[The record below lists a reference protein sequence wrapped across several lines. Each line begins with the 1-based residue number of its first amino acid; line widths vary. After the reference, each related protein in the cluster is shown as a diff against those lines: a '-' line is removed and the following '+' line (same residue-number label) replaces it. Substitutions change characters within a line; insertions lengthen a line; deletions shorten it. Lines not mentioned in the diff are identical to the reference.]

1 MAGAKETPRQKL
13 ISLMYL
19 VFITML
25 ALNVSKE
32 VLAGFGQMFYKI
44 KDANARL
51 SETNE
56 ILYEKIK
63 SNAEDKEGKW
73 LGHNRTAERIKEE
86 SDKLYNL
93 IANIKNQITEKQKEK
108 DSALKEFA
116 QMDKGD
122 QLNSV
127 FFGPEGVSEEGKDF
141 VLKISDYKMQVI
153 QVFGS
158 QYPKSI
164 EVVEARFDTGIQKSP
179 DANFTVENKDGQ
191 DQAWLDWNFKD
202 FPLISSLAKLTM
214 LQNDIRQTETDVL
227 TTLMGKEMELET
239 GVNESNY
246 ITLLKTEKG
255 AYYSGETFDGSVI
268 LGRKGGAQNPNSVK
282 ISLDNKELTENE
294 YELIPGGI
302 KLKVDAGRPGDHTLT
317 GDLVFLNDGE
327 ESKISVNQTFTTI
340 SKPNSAVISADKMNV
355 VYRGVDNPITISI
368 PGIIDSKVRAS
379 APGLKRLRGSKY
391 MLSPQKGRE
400 VKINVSGTLPD
411 GKRVSSISK
420 FRIKEIPEPSGFFR
434 GSKGAF
440 SLPKSSLAKGIV
452 EARLVDFDFDLP
464 VNVTSFRFRAPG
476 MPSMVIEGNKLN
488 TKAINS
494 LRRIKKG
501 QTVQITDIKTK
512 ISGSKYRL
520 QNPSPVFITIN

>member
-51 SETNE
+51 AETNE
-56 ILYEKIK
+56 ILYEKVK
-63 SNAEDKEGKW
+63 TNAEDKEGKW
-73 LGHNRTAERIKEE
+73 LGHNRTAQRIKQE
-86 SDKLYNL
+86 SDKLYDL
-93 IANIKNQITEKQKEK
+93 VSKIKNEITEQQKEK
-108 DSALKEFA
+108 DPELIEFQ

-127 FFGPEGVSEEGKDF
+127 FFGPDGVSQRGEEF
-141 VLKISDYKMQVI
+141 VNQINDYKMQVI

-164 EVVEARFDTGIQKSP
+164 EVVEARFFTGDQNSNVK
-179 DANFTVENKDGQ
+179 NKDNQ
-191 DQAWLDWNFKD
+191 DQPWLAWNYEG

-255 AYYSGETFDGSVI
+255 AYYSGEIFDGSVI

-282 ISLDNKELTENE
+282 ISLDGNELTDKQ

-340 SKPNSAVISADKMNV
+340 SKPNAAVISADKMNV

-379 APGLKRLRGSKY
+379 APGLKRVRGSKY

-411 GKRVSSISK
+411 GKRVSSVSK
-420 FRIKEIPEPSGFFR
+420 FRIKEIPKPTGFFR
-434 GSKGAF
+434 GKDGAF
-440 SLPKSSLAKGIV
+440 GLPKTSLEKGRV

-464 VNVTSFRFRAPG
+464 VKVTEFRFRAPG
-476 MPSMVIEGNKLN
+476 MPSMVIKGNRLN
-488 TKAINS
+488 AKAVNS
-494 LRRIKKG
+494 LRRIKAG
-501 QTVQITDIKTK
+501 QTIIITDIKTA
-512 ISGSKYRL
+512 ITGSKYRL
-520 QNPSPVFITIN
+520 QNPSPISITIN